1 MGKNK
6 KLQKKQM
13 NKNVFKVATVRSVKL
28 KAKAQKVMINL
39 KKLDLKKNKTIKKNT
54 DKTVQIDQQFQ
65 ELRREVNKSKLK
77 IKTDAKQNKK
87 KKMENIALVQTD
99 ITTSLVDKMQI

>member
-13 NKNVFKVATVRSVKL
+13 NKNVFKVAIVRSVKL

-39 KKLDLKKNKTIKKNT
+39 KKLDLKKNKTTKRNT
-54 DKTVQIDQQFQ
+54 HKTVQIDQQFQ
-65 ELRREVNKSKLK
+65 ELQREVNKSKSK
-77 IKTDAKQNKK
+77 IKTNAKQDKK
-87 KKMENIALVQTD
+87 KKMQNIALVQTD
-99 ITTSLVDKMQI
+99 IPTSLVDKMQI

>member
-28 KAKAQKVMINL
+28 KAKTQKVMINL
-39 KKLDLKKNKTIKKNT
+39 KKVSEFFKTI
-54 DKTVQIDQQFQ
+54 
-65 ELRREVNKSKLK
+65 
-77 IKTDAKQNKK
+77 
-87 KKMENIALVQTD
+87 
-99 ITTSLVDKMQI
+99 

>member
-13 NKNVFKVATVRSVKL
+13 NKNVFKVAIVRSVKL

-39 KKLDLKKNKTIKKNT
+39 KKVSEFFKTI
-54 DKTVQIDQQFQ
+54 
-65 ELRREVNKSKLK
+65 
-77 IKTDAKQNKK
+77 
-87 KKMENIALVQTD
+87 
-99 ITTSLVDKMQI
+99 

>member
-39 KKLDLKKNKTIKKNT
+39 KKVSEFFKTI
-54 DKTVQIDQQFQ
+54 
-65 ELRREVNKSKLK
+65 
-77 IKTDAKQNKK
+77 
-87 KKMENIALVQTD
+87 
-99 ITTSLVDKMQI
+99 

>member
-39 KKLDLKKNKTIKKNT
+39 KKVSEFFKT
-54 DKTVQIDQQFQ
+54 
-65 ELRREVNKSKLK
+65 
-77 IKTDAKQNKK
+77 
-87 KKMENIALVQTD
+87 M
-99 ITTSLVDKMQI
+99 